1 MWLISRARNEDALD
15 KQWSCNEDQIYSIC
29 STEMQTERSDT
40 VANNNSSIPV
50 GELAEALVQ
59 VYWASNCY
67 SLVVEC
73 IPSGE
78 ITAFVQ

>member
-1 MWLISRARNEDALD
+1 
-15 KQWSCNEDQIYSIC
+15 
-29 STEMQTERSDT
+29 MQTERSDT